1 MINKKLNINKTFRVK
16 VQKCM
21 NNIFGPSTQ
30 SFIKATLAENNTRV
44 LALLLF
50 YKTRDNPK
58 KDFKLLSCVI

>member
-1 MINKKLNINKTFRVK
+1 MISTKLNINKAFRVK

-21 NNIFGPSTQ
+21 NNTFGPSTQ